1 MAEAVRKSTRN
12 KVFPKRYIGWYGLR
26 MLTASRDRNAGL
38 QPAGPL
44 STAESAN
51 EKLDHHLPVVDVVMQ
66 TTDPVSTVEAADP
79 VIIAEPTSEKSFRDV
94 DLPVVDVSS
103 ISTTENDMWLK
114 DNVQSVLE
122 PGYPVNI
129 KASTSIYD
137 SLFEPDHNVT
147 TVQSAVPTY
156 CNLSSL
162 YGETYAML
170 YDNSDY
176 RYLSV
181 TNFPADN
188 LSSHTVSA
196 DINSTEMYSDTV
208 ITMQNCSL
216 DIATPSSSAVSTQCD
231 SKSMSRKRKCNP
243 LSWRGKAAKAARAG
257 GLAYVS
263 RSGKKVE
270 AKVPIMSNILCREK
284 CRLKCSERFTVNMR
298 EDVLQ
303 RYHGMDTD
311 SKNNYIFQ
319 CITSYEPKVLHCH
332 AKSHRKKSFRYSIMI
347 AAEREYVCKEAFV
360 QLHRITSSKV
370 DHLLKQIIAGKP

>member
-1 MAEAVRKSTRN
+1 MRADPVTIAEPTSEKS
-12 KVFPKRYIGWYGLR
+12 F
-26 MLTASRDRNAGL
+26 RDV
-38 QPAGPL
+38 
-44 STAESAN
+44 
-51 EKLDHHLPVVDVVMQ
+51 DLPVVDVVMQ
-66 TTDPVSTVEAADP
+66 TTDPVSTIEAADP
-79 VIIAEPTSEKSFRDV
+79 VTIAEPTSEKSFRDV

-176 RYLSV
+176 RYSSV
-181 TNFPADN
+181 TNLPADN

-231 SKSMSRKRKCNP
+231 VSECTATASKSMSRKRKCNP

-347 AAEREYVCKEAFV
+347 AAEREYVCKKAFV